1 MTQAR
6 SLDRRKQILDAAL
19 LCFAQHGYEATS
31 IGQLCEA
38 SGASVGS
45 IYHHF
50 GNKPRVAAALYLEG
64 IRQVHQSTL
73 AALLGTRTVER
84 GVASLIE
91 SYLGWVEKQPRY
103 AKFLLSYRHADFMQE
118 VQAEL
123 RQANLSFRSMIVD
136 WAKPHMERGA
146 LPRIEPELYSAILIA
161 PAEVFARSW
170 LDKRARTDMAS
181 AQRLL
186 TKAGVAAIKA
196 LSE

>member
-19 LCFAQHGYEATS
+19 LCFSQYGYEATS

-50 GNKPRVAAALYLEG
+50 GNKPRVAAALFLEG

-73 AALLGTRTVER
+73 AALLATRSVER
-84 GVASLIE
+84 GIASLTE
-91 SYLGWVEKQPRY
+91 SYLSWVENQPRY

-118 VQAEL
+118 VEVEL
-123 RQANLSFRSMIVD
+123 REVNLSFRRTLAD
-136 WAKPHMERGA
+136 WAKPHMERGV
-146 LPRIEPELYSAILIA
+146 LPRIAPELYSAILIA

-196 LSE
+196 LVE

>member
-1 MTQAR
+1 MPQAR
-6 SLDRRKQILDAAL
+6 SLDRQKEILDAAL
-19 LCFAQHGYEATS
+19 TCFVQHGYEATS
-31 IGQLCEA
+31 IQQLCEA

-64 IRQVHQSTL
+64 IRQVHQLSL
-73 AALLGTRTVER
+73 AALLATRSVE
-84 GVASLIE
+84 GGLGSLVE
-91 SYLGWVEKQPRY
+91 SYLGWVEKNPKY
-103 AKFLLSYRHADFMQE
+103 ARFLLSYRHADFMQE
-118 VQAEL
+118 VADEL
-123 RQANLSFRSMIVD
+123 REANRRFRGVIAD

-146 LPRIEPELYSAILIA
+146 LPKLPPELYSAILIA

-186 TKAGVAAIKA
+186 TKAGVAAIRA